1 MEFAVALASV
11 VAVVGGLT
19 LISTLSWLVRSN
31 LGGKERLPP
40 VKSGWIPWVGCAIPF
55 GKEPLWFIQQ
65 TRKEVSLAK
74 PKVEEGVFSGE
85 EICGGLGL
93 MYCSVVKPDTCKWLS
108 SSSKSS

>member
-74 PKVEEGVFSGE
+74 PKVEEGVF
-85 EICGGLGL
+85 
-93 MYCSVVKPDTCKWLS
+93 
-108 SSSKSS
+108 